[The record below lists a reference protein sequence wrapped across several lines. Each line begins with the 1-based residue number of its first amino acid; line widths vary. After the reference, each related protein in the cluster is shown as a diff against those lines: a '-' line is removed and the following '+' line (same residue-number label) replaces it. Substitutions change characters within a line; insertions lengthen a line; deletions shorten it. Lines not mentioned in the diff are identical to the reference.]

1 MEDIQKKLESLPD
14 KTYFRIGEVAR
25 IIKVKPYVLRFWES
39 EFKIMA
45 PPKSRSKQRMYRK
58 KDIETI
64 LRIKQ
69 LLYAERFTI
78 EGARKRLSAD
88 RREDAGESPRSAPAK
103 APAGKIPSGE
113 LRRVRAELEKIQEL
127 LGGDVG

>member
-1 MEDIQKKLESLPD
+1 MDEIQKKLEGLPD

-25 IIKVKPYVLRFWES
+25 ITRVKPYVLRFWES
-39 EFKIMA
+39 EFKMMA

-69 LLYAERFTI
+69 LLYGQRFTI
-78 EGARKRLSAD
+78 EGARKRLAAD
-88 RREDAGESPRSAPAK
+88 RREEAAEEREQAKLPTAG
-103 APAGKIPSGE
+103 
-113 LRRVRAELEKIQEL
+113 LRRVRNELEKIQQL
-127 LGGDVG
+127 LAEA

>member
-1 MEDIQKKLESLPD
+1 MDDIQEKLNGLPD

-25 IIKVKPYVLRFWES
+25 ITRVKPYVLRFWES
-39 EFKIMA
+39 EFKMMA

-64 LRIKQ
+64 LKIKR

-78 EGARKRLSAD
+78 EGARKRLSTD
-88 RREDAGESPRSAPAK
+88 KREDTSQRRAQARLPKAK
-103 APAGKIPSGE
+103 LPTAE
-113 LRRVRAELEKIQEL
+113 LRRMRAELEKIQEL
-127 LGGDVG
+127 LAEA

>member
-1 MEDIQKKLESLPD
+1 MEDIEKKLKGLPD

-25 IIKVKPYVLRFWES
+25 ITRVKPYVLRFWES
-39 EFKIMA
+39 EFKMMT

-64 LRIKQ
+64 LKIKQ

-78 EGARKRLSAD
+78 EGARKRLASE
-88 RREDAGESPRSAPAK
+88 RREEAVEAREEAK
-103 APAGKIPSGE
+103 LPTAE
-113 LRRVRAELEKIQEL
+113 LRRMRAELEKIQQL
-127 LGGDVG
+127 LAEA